1 MLRLWGLLS
10 AAILGPAGI
19 SLGNTAPEAVAATRA
34 ATATATPNDPGEEL
48 SFNLRWEETGTA
60 NGIITGSITFPA
72 DTVANPPLFTGP
84 SAAVP
89 GSTLIIRHEGQT
101 FTYQEPGFVFSA
113 AQQLDFSTEIV
124 TQDGF
129 DDFNVF
135 TGDGELTGLNPGVLG
150 TPNGIYNLVSMGPGI
165 SGQLVA
171 TDPDLNSSL
180 AYSLN
185 EAIAGLAINPDGSYT
200 FDPSEPA
207 YVPLEEGQ
215 TLVVVANWTVTDN
228 EGASASSTLT
238 ITVTGSAPPPLEIV
252 NLMTEISPEGFNSFT
267 ATFSSRLGREYAIE
281 RSRDLV
287 HWSHLLD
294 ILGAH
299 ATTDF
304 TDSDP
309 IRDGQPVF
317 YRVKEI
323 GP

>member
-1 MLRLWGLLS
+1 
-10 AAILGPAGI
+10 
-19 SLGNTAPEAVAATRA
+19 
-34 ATATATPNDPGEEL
+34 
-48 SFNLRWEETGTA
+48 
-60 NGIITGSITFPA
+60 
-72 DTVANPPLFTGP
+72 
-84 SAAVP
+84 
-89 GSTLIIRHEGQT
+89 
-101 FTYQEPGFVFSA
+101 

-129 DDFNVF
+129 SDFNVF
-135 TGDGELTGLNPGVLG
+135 TGDGEFTGLNPGVLG
-150 TPNGIYNLVSMGPGI
+150 RPDGIYHLVSMAPGI

-171 TDPDLNSSL
+171 TDPDPNASL

-185 EAIAGLAINPDGSYT
+185 EAIAGLTINPDGSYT
-200 FDPSEPA
+200 FDPSDPA
-207 YVPLEEGQ
+207 YGSLKEGQ

>member
-19 SLGNTAPEAVAATRA
+19 SLGNTAPEAIAATRA

-60 NGIITGSITFPA
+60 NSIITGSITFPA

-113 AQQLDFSTEIV
+113 GQQLDFSTEIV

-129 DDFNVF
+129 GDFNVF
-135 TGDGELTGLNPGVLG
+135 TGDGEFTGLNPGVLG
-150 TPNGIYNLVSMGPGI
+150 TPNGIYNLVSMGPGN

-180 AYSLN
+180 SYRLN
-185 EAIAGLAINPDGSYT
+185 
-200 FDPSEPA
+200 
-207 YVPLEEGQ
+207 
-215 TLVVVANWTVTDN
+215 
-228 EGASASSTLT
+228 
-238 ITVTGSAPPPLEIV
+238 
-252 NLMTEISPEGFNSFT
+252 
-267 ATFSSRLGREYAIE
+267 
-281 RSRDLV
+281 
-287 HWSHLLD
+287 
-294 ILGAH
+294 
-299 ATTDF
+299 
-304 TDSDP
+304 
-309 IRDGQPVF
+309 
-317 YRVKEI
+317 
-323 GP
+323 